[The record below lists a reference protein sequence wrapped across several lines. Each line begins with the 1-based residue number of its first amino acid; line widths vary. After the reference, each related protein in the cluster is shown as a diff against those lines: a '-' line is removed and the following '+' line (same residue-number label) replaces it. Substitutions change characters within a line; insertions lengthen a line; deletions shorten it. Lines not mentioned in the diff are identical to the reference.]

1 MSKMENHEKS
11 FGKSIFWK
19 ARFGCV
25 TEVGWILMQL
35 PTKNALLRKKGV
47 ESAAEPGLGHFL
59 STFVQA
65 RP

>member
-1 MSKMENHEKS
+1 MSKMEIYRKS

-25 TEVGWILMQL
+25 TEVRWILMQL

-47 ESAAEPGLGHFL
+47 ESAAETGLDIFL
-59 STFVQA
+59 SNNPSIGQ
-65 RP
+65 